1 MSNSTLFQEK
11 AGADIYW
18 AEKGKHQA
26 ELNRINALVPD
37 SGPAETLEGELLR
50 SVTRLYYDYYNNG
63 MCNNTSGAVNFLIK
77 YNGKIG
83 LGIGKELDAVYESS
97 VSGGYG
103 YVNLEVELEKIVDSV
118 IVYIASVK
126 DYTVNTEN
134 LFDFSDDTVYE
145 DEDDDDDYFDQY
157 DQYDDEDE
165 E

>member
-1 MSNSTLFQEK
+1 MSNSILFQEK

-26 ELNRINALVPD
+26 ELNRITALVPD

-77 YNGKIG
+77 YNDEIS
-83 LGIGKELDAVYESS
+83 LGIGKELGAVYDSS

-103 YVNLEVELEKIVDSV
+103 YVNLEVQLEKIVDSV
-118 IVYIASVK
+118 VVYIASVK
-126 DYTVNTEN
+126 EYTVNTEN
-134 LFDFSDDTVYE
+134 LFDFSDDDICEEE
-145 DEDDDDDYFDQY
+145 DADDYY
-157 DQYDDEDE
+157 QYDDEDQDQE
-165 E
+165 

>member
-1 MSNSTLFQEK
+1 
-11 AGADIYW
+11 
-18 AEKGKHQA
+18 
-26 ELNRINALVPD
+26 
-37 SGPAETLEGELLR
+37 
-50 SVTRLYYDYYNNG
+50 
-63 MCNNTSGAVNFLIK
+63 MCNNTSGAVNFLTK

-83 LGIGKELDAVYESS
+83 LGIGKELDAVYDSS

-145 DEDDDDDYFDQY
+145 DEDDEDDYY
-157 DQYDDEDE
+157 QYDDEDE
-165 E
+165 DQE